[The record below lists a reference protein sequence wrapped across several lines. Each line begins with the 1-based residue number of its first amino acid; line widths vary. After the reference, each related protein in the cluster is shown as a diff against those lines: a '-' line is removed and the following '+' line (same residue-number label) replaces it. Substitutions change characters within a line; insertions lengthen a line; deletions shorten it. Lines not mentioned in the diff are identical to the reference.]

1 MAAFRHSGGV
11 SVLLE
16 PTRKRRSRY
25 DLCRGWCQFFREIWR
40 VEAENPRIHVSRT
53 DPQVHQVVT
62 RPPSRPINAPL
73 PVILRMFRFPKSDAG
88 RILWDMVVVNRI
100 HGVMVA
106 SLLVPT
112 VLLGLTAEEFTSSI
126 ASTETREDGS
136 GLRYGRDIRPILSD
150 RCFLC
155 HGPDAATQMADLRLD
170 SFADATRELDGL
182 AAIVPGDPEA
192 SLLFE
197 RITTDDPHD
206 VMPPPD
212 SGKRAITDGEIDLIR
227 RWIEAGAE
235 YEPHWAFEPLLA
247 PVVPAVVEDD
257 WSRNDIDRFIH
268 RRLVRAGMK
277 PAAEADRATLARR
290 LFLDVTGL
298 PPTPEELDA
307 FLGDRSP
314 DAYERLVDR
323 VLEEEPYRSR
333 LAERLATPWL
343 DLARY
348 ADTSGIHMDA
358 GRQIWPY
365 RDWVLDAFRTNMPFD
380 RFTVE
385 QLAGDL
391 LPNPTID
398 QLVASGFHRNH
409 VTSDEGGAIAEEYL
423 LEYAVD
429 RVETTGAVWLG
440 LTVGCARC
448 HDHKF
453 DPISQQDFYNL
464 ISFFNNVEQ
473 PGIYSQIP
481 DSNRAFEPAI
491 EIPRK
496 DDAERIA
503 AIAAKITALETERA
517 SPTAEEQAA
526 VDDYLAG
533 LDSEGGFGWTTA
545 VPTVATSREGATMQ
559 VLEDGSV
566 LATGENP
573 ADDMVSV
580 TYLLPEG
587 SHDALLIEALPHET
601 LPGDGTGRAPNG
613 NAILSGVTV
622 EAVSVKD
629 PERRAPVPLIW
640 AWADHEQPDGD
651 FRITNALR
659 PDDGRVWA
667 AQSHAVPGPRT
678 FVFLAAEPFGFEGGT
693 RLVVRYG
700 FESPYA
706 QHAIG
711 RTRLQVGAASDSVRA
726 SLPVANTDWYI
737 VGPYPTTDGT
747 EAYNTAYGPEGPGPL
762 AFGAR
767 YRDLAWRHAPGVVEG
782 RNVTLAQGIGAEY
795 VGREIYSPTARNLS
809 LSLGSD
815 DGIQVFR
822 NGEKVFDRRVNR
834 GVAPDQDRIQLP
846 LVEGLNT
853 LVLKIVNTGGAGAM
867 YFRADPPES
876 ELPRTAVALL
886 LPDSSVRP
894 PVLAA
899 ANESIRVR
907 RSPRYRRLN
916 EEIGSLS
923 TERAALVADVPKTMV
938 MEERAVPRETY
949 VMMRGLYDQPDR
961 DRPATRSIPSIL
973 GSLPT
978 DVENPNRLDFARWLV
993 GDENPLTARVE
1004 VNRIWAIFFGR
1015 GLVESVEDFGYQGAW
1030 PSHPGLLD
1038 HLAVTF
1044 RDGDWDRLAMIR
1056 RILTS
1061 STYRQSSRRSERS
1074 LEIDFDNVLL
1084 SSFPRQRLSAE
1095 QIRDQALFT
1104 SGLLVERFGGPS
1116 VKPYQPE
1123 GLWKEVAMLQSN
1135 TRNYE
1140 QGYGEDLYRRS
1151 VYTYWKRAAPPPSML
1166 ALDAPT
1172 REYCSTRRL
1181 TTNTPLQALV
1191 LWNDPQ
1197 FVEAAKLLAATVIE
1211 REPSDEG
1218 RFDLLFRIATAA
1230 PPSETIREP
1239 LRDAIARYRDRYRAA
1254 PEDAKSLLAVG
1265 ETMPPEGIDPA
1276 ELAAWTMLANAVL
1289 CSDAAIVKD

>member
-1 MAAFRHSGGV
+1 M
-11 SVLLE
+11 
-16 PTRKRRSRY
+16 
-25 DLCRGWCQFFREIWR
+25 
-40 VEAENPRIHVSRT
+40 VE
-53 DPQVHQVVT
+53 
-62 RPPSRPINAPL
+62 
-73 PVILRMFRFPKSDAG
+73 
-88 RILWDMVVVNRI
+88 VNRI
-100 HGVMVA
+100 HAVVVA
-106 SLLVPT
+106 SILAPPL
-112 VLLGLTAEEFTSSI
+112 LLGF
-126 ASTETREDGS
+126 ASEDAPSPASPINAS
-136 GLRYGRDIRPILSD
+136 GQDDALRYGRDIRPILSD

-206 VMPPPD
+206 VMPPPK
-212 SGKRAITDGEIDLIR
+212 SGKRAISDDEIDLIR
-227 RWIEAGAE
+227 RWIEQGAE
-235 YEPHWAFEPLLA
+235 YEAHWAFEPLLA
-247 PVVPAVVEDD
+247 PAVPAGIDDD
-257 WSRNDIDRFIH
+257 WSRNEIDRFIN
-268 RRLVRAGMK
+268 RRLLRAGMT
-277 PAAEADRATLARR
+277 PAAEADRETLARR

-298 PPTPEELDA
+298 PPTPDELDA
-307 FLGDRSP
+307 FLADRAP

-323 VLEEEPYRSR
+323 VLTMEPYRTR

-365 RDWVLDAFRTNMPFD
+365 RDWVLEAFRSNMPFD

-391 LPNPTID
+391 LPDPTID
-398 QLVASGFHRNH
+398 QLIASGFHRNH
-409 VTSDEGGAIAEEYL
+409 VTSDEGGAIADEYL

-464 ISFFNNVEQ
+464 IAFFNNVEQ
-473 PGIYSQIP
+473 PGIYTQVP
-481 DSNRAFEPAI
+481 DSNRAFEPSL
-491 EIPRK
+491 EIPRD
-496 DDAERIA
+496 DDARRIA
-503 AIAAKITALETERA
+503 EIAAKIIALETERSA
-517 SPTAEEQAA
+517 PTPEEQAA

-533 LDSEGGFGWTTA
+533 LGSGGGFGWTA
-545 VPTVATSREGATMQ
+545 AAPIAADSRDGATMEI
-559 VLEDGSV
+559 LDDGSV
-566 LATGENP
+566 LATGDNP
-573 ADDMVSV
+573 ADDALTV
-580 TYLLPEG
+580 TYRLADG
-587 SHDALLIEALPHET
+587 RHDAILVEALPDES
-601 LPGDGTGRAPNG
+601 LPGTGTGRAPNG
-613 NAILSGVTV
+613 NSILSGITA
-622 EAVSVKD
+622 EAVSVVD
-629 PERRAPVPLIW
+629 PDQRVDVPLTW
-640 AWADHEQPDGD
+640 AWADHEQPNGD
-651 FRITNALR
+651 FRITNAIR

-667 AQSHAVPGPRT
+667 AESHGIPGRRT
-678 FVFLAAEPFGFEGGT
+678 FVFLAADPFGFEGGT
-693 RLVVRYG
+693 DLVVRYG
-700 FESPYA
+700 YDSPYA
-706 QHAIG
+706 QHVIG
-711 RTRLQVGAASDSVRA
+711 RTRLQVGTADESIRT
-726 SLPVANTDWYI
+726 SLPIASTDWYI
-737 VGPYPTTDGT
+737 VGPYPTTTGA
-747 EAYNTAYGPEGPGPL
+747 EAYDTAYGPEAAGPL
-762 AFGAR
+762 AFGTK
-767 YRDLAWRHAPGVVEG
+767 YRDLAWRHAPGVVDG

-809 LSLGSD
+809 VSLGSD

-822 NGEKVFDRRVNR
+822 NGEKIFDRRVNR
-834 GVAPDQDRIQLP
+834 GVAPDQDRIEVP
-846 LVEGLNT
+846 LVAGLNT
-853 LVLKIVNTGGAGAM
+853 LVLKIVNTGGAGGM

-876 ELPRTAVALL
+876 ELPSTAVALL
-886 LPDSSVRP
+886 LPASSVRP
-894 PVLAA
+894 PALAS

-916 EEIGSLS
+916 DEIGSL
-923 TERAALVADVPKTMV
+923 TAERTKLVEDVPKTMI
-938 MEERAVPRETY
+938 MQERETPRDTY
-949 VMMRGLYDQPDR
+949 VMMRGQYDQPDR
-961 DRPATRSIPSIL
+961 DRPAPRAIPSVL
-973 GSLPT
+973 GSLPA
-978 DVENPNRLDFARWLV
+978 DVENPDRLDFARWIV
-993 GDENPLTARVE
+993 SDDNPLTARVE
-1004 VNRIWAIFFGR
+1004 ANRTWAMFFGR

-1030 PSHPGLLD
+1030 PSHPELLD
-1038 HLAVTF
+1038 HLAATF
-1044 RDGDWDRLAMIR
+1044 RDGDWDRLALIR

-1061 STYRQSSRRSERS
+1061 ATYRQSARRNARS
-1074 LEIDFDNVLL
+1074 LEIDFDNLLL

-1095 QIRDQALFT
+1095 QIRDQALFA

-1140 QGYGEDLYRRS
+1140 QGYGDDLYRRS
-1151 VYTYWKRAAPPPSML
+1151 VYTYWKRASPPPSML

-1197 FVEAAKLLAATVIE
+1197 FVEAAKMLAAAVVE
-1211 REPSDEG
+1211 REATDEA
-1218 RFDLLFRIATAA
+1218 RFDLLFRLTTAT
-1230 PPSETIREP
+1230 PPSDAIRET
-1239 LRDAIARYRDRYRAA
+1239 LRDTIARYRSRYENA
-1254 PEDAKSLLAVG
+1254 PEDAAALIAVG
-1265 ETMPPEGIDPA
+1265 ETMPPEGVDPA

>member
-1 MAAFRHSGGV
+1 M
-11 SVLLE
+11 
-16 PTRKRRSRY
+16 
-25 DLCRGWCQFFREIWR
+25 
-40 VEAENPRIHVSRT
+40 VEVKRIHAIV
-53 DPQVHQVVT
+53 
-62 RPPSRPINAPL
+62 
-73 PVILRMFRFPKSDAG
+73 
-88 RILWDMVVVNRI
+88 
-100 HGVMVA
+100 VA
-106 SLLVPT
+106 SILAPT
-112 VLLGLTAEEFTSSI
+112 LLLGLASDDASSPATPIDTAE
-126 ASTETREDGS
+126 S
-136 GLRYGRDIRPILSD
+136 GDSLRYGRDIRPILSD

-170 SFADATRELDGL
+170 SFADATREVDGL

-206 VMPPPD
+206 VMPPPK
-212 SGKRAITDGEIDLIR
+212 SGKRAITDDEIDLIR

-247 PVVPAVVEDD
+247 PAVPAGIEDD
-257 WSRNDIDRFIH
+257 WSRNDIDRFIS
-268 RRLVRAGMK
+268 RRLDRAGMT
-277 PAAEADRATLARR
+277 PAPEADRETLARR

-298 PPTPEELDA
+298 PPTPDELDG
-307 FLGDRSP
+307 FLSDRSP

-323 VLEEEPYRSR
+323 VLTEEPYRTR
-333 LAERLATPWL
+333 LAERMATPWL

-365 RDWVLDAFRTNMPFD
+365 RDWVLEAFRSNMPFD
-380 RFTVE
+380 RFTVD

-391 LPNPTID
+391 LPDPTIE
-398 QLVASGFHRNH
+398 QLIASGFHRNH
-409 VTSDEGGAIAEEYL
+409 VTSDEGGAIADEYL

-464 ISFFNNVEQ
+464 IAFFNNVEQ
-473 PGIYSQIP
+473 PGIYTQVP
-481 DSNRAFEPAI
+481 DSNRAFEPAL
-491 EIPRK
+491 EIPREE
-496 DDAERIA
+496 DAERIA
-503 AIAAKITALETERA
+503 TIAAKIATLESER
-517 SPTAEEQAA
+517 STPTPEEQAA

-533 LDSEGGFGWTTA
+533 LGSGGGFGWTPA
-545 VPTVATSREGATMQ
+545 APVRADSRDGATME
-559 VLEDGSV
+559 LLDDGSV
-566 LATGENP
+566 LATGTNP
-573 ADDMVSV
+573 ADDEVTVS
-580 TYLLPEG
+580 YLLDG
-587 SHDALLIEALPHET
+587 GRHDAILVEALPHES
-601 LPGDGTGRAPNG
+601 LPGNGTGRAPNG
-613 NAILSGVTV
+613 NSILSGITV
-622 EAVSVKD
+622 EAVSTAD
-629 PERRAPVPLIW
+629 PTRRVDVPLTW

-667 AQSHAVPGPRT
+667 AQSHGIPGPRT

-693 RLVVRYG
+693 ELVVRYG
-700 FESPYA
+700 FDSRYDK
-706 QHAIG
+706 HAIG
-711 RTRLQVGAASDSVRA
+711 RTRLQVGSADASIRT
-726 SLPVANTDWYI
+726 SLPVASTDWYI
-737 VGPYPTTDGT
+737 VGPYPTTTGE
-747 EAYNTAYGPEGPGPL
+747 EAYNTAYGPEGSGPL
-762 AFGAR
+762 AFGTK
-767 YRDLAWRHAPGVVEG
+767 YRDLAWRHAPGVVDG

-809 LSLGSD
+809 VSLGSD

-822 NGEKVFDRRVNR
+822 NGEKIFDRRVNR
-834 GVAPDQDRIQLP
+834 GVAPDQDRIQVP
-846 LVEGLNT
+846 LIAGLNT
-853 LVLKIVNTGGAGAM
+853 LVLKIVNTGGAGGM
-867 YFRADPPES
+867 YFRVDPPES
-876 ELPRTAVALL
+876 ELPSTAVALL
-886 LPDSSVRP
+886 LPASSVRP
-894 PVLAA
+894 PALAS

-916 EEIGSLS
+916 EEIGALNA
-923 TERAALVADVPKTMV
+923 ERTKLVEDVPKTMI
-938 MEERAVPRETY
+938 MQERKTPRDTY

-961 DRPATRSIPSIL
+961 DRPASRAIPSVL

-978 DVENPNRLDFARWLV
+978 DVENPDRLDFARWIV
-993 GDENPLTARVE
+993 SDDNPLTARVE
-1004 VNRIWAIFFGR
+1004 ANRVWAMFFGR

-1030 PSHPGLLD
+1030 PSHPELLD
-1038 HLAVTF
+1038 HLAATF
-1044 RDGDWDRLAMIR
+1044 RDGDWDRLALIR

-1061 STYRQSSRRSERS
+1061 ATYRQSARRNPRS

-1095 QIRDQALFT
+1095 QIRDQALFA

-1123 GLWKEVAMLQSN
+1123 GLWREVAMLQSN

-1140 QGYGEDLYRRS
+1140 QGYGDDLYRRS
-1151 VYTYWKRAAPPPSML
+1151 VYTYWKRASPPPSML

-1211 REPSDEG
+1211 REATDEA
-1218 RFDLLFRIATAA
+1218 RFDLLFRITTAS
-1230 PPSETIREP
+1230 PPSDSIRAT
-1239 LRDAIARYRDRYRAA
+1239 LRDTIARYRNRYQKA
-1254 PEDAKSLLAVG
+1254 PEDAAALIAVG
-1265 ETMPPEGIDPA
+1265 ETMPPDDLDPA